1 MSHSICYVDEA
12 GCATPLRTAAD
23 RTQPVFLIT
32 GIFIDQTH
40 VAAMTH
46 DFTALKKKYFPS
58 RFAAL
63 RHQLDAMPIELKGV
77 DIKKALRGDQGT
89 GQRKHYSRFVD
100 EVLELLKR
108 LDVKIASEIWIKG
121 IGRPFKGHSIYAL
134 STQRITQLF
143 EDHLHRHAQ
152 RGVIVSDFRSPG
164 ENRIVSH
171 SIFTQMYRK
180 KRKGNAYPSLLEAPL
195 FGVSNNHAG
204 LQITDILTSSLLC
217 PMATYTYCTGYVTN
231 VHVSAADAQILNRYK
246 RRVKA
251 LQYVT
256 RAQGTTYR
264 GIAVHDAL
272 ARRDAADMLT

>member
-12 GCATPLRTAAD
+12 GCATPLHTATD

-32 GIFIDQTH
+32 GLFIDQAR
-40 VAAMTH
+40 VVDMTH
-46 DFTALKKKYFPS
+46 EFTALKKKYFPS
-58 RFAAL
+58 RFAGL
-63 RHQLDAMPIELKGV
+63 RHQLDAMPIELKGIE
-77 DIKKALRGDQGT
+77 IKKALRGDEGRRS
-89 GQRKHYSRFVD
+89 RKHHARFVD
-100 EVLELLKR
+100 EVLELLKK
-108 LDVKIASEIWIKG
+108 LDVKIASEVWVKG
-121 IGRPFKGHSIYAL
+121 VGRPFKGHSIYAL

-143 EDHLHRHAQ
+143 EDHLHRHAH

-217 PMATYTYCTGYVTN
+217 PMATYTYCTGYVAN
-231 VHVSAADAQILNRYK
+231 VHVSAADAHILDRYK
-246 RRVKA
+246 KRIKA

-256 RAQGTTYR
+256 VAAGTTFR
-264 GIAVHDAL
+264 GITVHDAL
-272 ARRDAADMLT
+272 ARRDAGVMLT